1 VTQSLLLQ
9 LLVATAMAVLTML
22 IHLVGLGLLMALLRA
37 HGRRYGNRRWLA
49 QGLVVLAVVL
59 GLFALHTIEI
69 WAYAALYASLRTFG
83 DFEEALYFSTA
94 TYTTIGYG
102 DLTLP
107 KAWRV
112 LGAIEGANGII
123 LLGWSTAFFFSVL
136 QRIRAM
142 EENWTGH
149 GVAEA
154 SPRDGASGTRR
165 AHGSGQ

>member
-1 VTQSLLLQ
+1 VTQPLLLQ

-22 IHLVGLGLLMALLRA
+22 IHLVGLGVLIALLRA
-37 HGRRYGNRRWLA
+37 HGRRFGNRHWLP
-49 QGLVVLAVVL
+49 QGLGVLAVVL
-59 GLFALHTIEI
+59 GLFALHAIDI
-69 WAYAALYASLRTFG
+69 WAYAALYTYLRTFA
-83 DFEEALYFSTA
+83 DFEAALYFSTA

-142 EENWTGH
+142 EADWAAH
-149 GVAEA
+149 GEEA
-154 SPRDGASGTRR
+154 SSTARKR
-165 AHGSGQ
+165 